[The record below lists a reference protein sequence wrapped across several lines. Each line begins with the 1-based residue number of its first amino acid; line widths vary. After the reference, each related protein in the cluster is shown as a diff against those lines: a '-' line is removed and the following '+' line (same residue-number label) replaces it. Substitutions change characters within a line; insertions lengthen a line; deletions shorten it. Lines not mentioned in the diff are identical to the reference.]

1 MKTKILFLQIAMLFS
16 IGIYGQKTE
25 MIDDVYF
32 KPGSKSILNN
42 NDVKSKKVVKQQGKY
57 LNGAKEII
65 FVDRDTVEIVTPDSK
80 YLLAKANDSTE
91 LSQNNE
97 DENGGRYLNE
107 FNGSQSDLE
116 YAERIRRFHNPKYTI
131 FIGDPNYSDIYF
143 LNNFDWNVYVDGSYA
158 YVTPTWTNPYW
169 FDYMYRPYS
178 YNSWYWGNSWYSPY
192 SCYGGWGYNNWG
204 SPFYGGWGY
213 NYWGNPYYGS
223 WGYPYYGYGYGYGY
237 GNYGWGYPYYGYNN
251 QWGSGYTNNNMNRRN
266 DPMNNDANRRIAGT
280 SRSNQ
285 GVSHRMEALT
295 IGGGGSRTSYSNRNT
310 YTSLSSSNSRTVTGG
325 NNSGIRSEA
334 GTSGILRGAY
344 QGNTRTSSI
353 RSTADGFSTNNTRNS
368 GYSTNDNTSNR
379 SDYSTPNRGTYNS
392 SSRQTYN
399 TTPRTGNIS
408 NGSSTSS
415 YRSSAGSTAPRT
427 SFSTGTPTRT
437 YTESSS
443 SSRNTYQNNSVSS
456 SRSSGPVNT
465 PSYSGSSGSSSSGSS
480 SSSSSSSG
488 GSRSSGGGGGGRR

>member
-1 MKTKILFLQIAMLFS
+1 MKTKILFLQITMFLS
-16 IGIYGQKTE
+16 IGLYSQETE

-32 KPGSKSILNN
+32 KPGSKSIVNN
-42 NDVKSKKVVKQQGKY
+42 NDIKSKKVVKQQGKY

-65 FVDRDTVEIVTPDSK
+65 FVDRDTVEVVTPDSK

-91 LSQNNE
+91 ISQNNE
-97 DENGGRYLNE
+97 DENGGHYLNE

-213 NYWGNPYYGS
+213 NYWGSPYYGS
-223 WGYPYYGYGYGYGY
+223 WYGYGY
-237 GNYGWGYPYYGYNN
+237 GNYGWGYPYYGYHNH
-251 QWGSGYTNNNMNRRN
+251 WGGSGYTDTNYSRRN

-295 IGGGGSRTSYSNRNT
+295 IGGGSRTSYSNRNT
-310 YTSLSSSNSRTVTGG
+310 YTSLSTSNSRTTIG
-325 NNSGIRSEA
+325 NNSGLRSET
-334 GTSGILRGAY
+334 GLSGSYRSSNPD
-344 QGNTRTSSI
+344 NTRSSSI
-353 RSTADGFSTNNTRNS
+353 RSTSDGMPTSNNRNS
-368 GYSTNDNTSNR
+368 RYTTNDNNTNR
-379 SDYSTPNRGTYNS
+379 SEYSTSTNRGTYNS
-392 SSRQTYN
+392 SNRQTYS
-399 TTPRTGNIS
+399 TGSRTGNIS
-408 NGSSTSS
+408 NSSSSTS
-415 YRSSAGSTAPRT
+415 YRSTAGSTAPRT
-427 SFSTGTPTRT
+427 NYSTGTPTRT
-437 YTESSS
+437 YTESS

-456 SRSSGPVNT
+456 SRSSEPVSRS
-465 PSYSGSSGSSSSGSS
+465 SYSGSSSSSSSGSS
-480 SSSSSSSG
+480 SSGG
-488 GSRSSGGGGGGRR
+488 GSRSSGGGGGSRR